1 MIKLSTRVR
10 YGTRAMLDLACHYG
24 NGPILLKDVAKRQ
37 NISLKYLDRILLSLK
52 SVGLVKALR
61 GAKGGYSLSLS
72 PGQITLKQVI
82 EAFDGP
88 VQLVECIND
97 KNYCQRVNTCATH
110 DIWSELG
117 KAIEATL
124 KSTTLEDLIIRSRE
138 KKKSSDAM
146 YYI

>member
-24 NGPILLKDVAKRQ
+24 ENPVLLKDVARRQ
-37 NISLKYLDRILLSLK
+37 NISLKYLDRILFSLK
-52 SVGLVKALR
+52 SAGLVKSLR
-61 GAKGGYSLSLS
+61 GAKGGYLLSMH
-72 PGQITLKQVI
+72 PAQITLKQVV

-88 VQLVECIND
+88 IRIVGCIND
-97 KNYCQRVNTCATH
+97 KSYCQRVNTCATH
-110 DIWSELG
+110 DIWGELS

-138 KKKSSDAM
+138 KKKSADNM